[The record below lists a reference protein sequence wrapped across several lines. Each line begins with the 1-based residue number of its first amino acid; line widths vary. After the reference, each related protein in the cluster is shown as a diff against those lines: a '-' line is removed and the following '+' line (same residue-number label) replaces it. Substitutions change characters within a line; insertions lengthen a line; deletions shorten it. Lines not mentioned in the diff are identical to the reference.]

1 VSPIRE
7 DLPPET
13 RLALIEVANE
23 KIEQKLDTYIKATMG
38 LVATLLAGMILFL
51 FSAASGWLGGGG

>member
-13 RLALIEVANE
+13 RLALLEVGIEKTDAKV
-23 KIEQKLDTYIKATMG
+23 DTYIKATIG
-38 LVATLLAGMILFL
+38 LVATLLAGMLLFL